1 MKILPPLAALAAL
14 AMLGSTASAKTATD
28 NLELKGVIVTNTCVV
43 EQAQV
48 DFGQITESQVAA
60 GRLTQPLS
68 LHMSCDGLSATPSA
82 LKFAGTATSNRPDR
96 FAVGLGAN
104 GVVDPDTDTAFQL
117 SVDGAQ
123 PDWGTNATDGH
134 VISPD
139 EDLLA
144 TGGGSTPSI
153 ADGGSLD
160 LKLKLRILPG
170 VTGPSSTT
178 TLGHEVNTPIQVT
191 MSY

>member
-1 MKILPPLAALAAL
+1 MKLLPPLAALAAL

-43 EQAQV
+43 DQAQV
-48 DFGQITESQVAA
+48 DFGQITESQVSA

-82 LKFAGTATSNRPDR
+82 LTFAGTATSNRPDR
-96 FAVGLGAN
+96 FAVGLDTNGA
-104 GVVDPDTDTAFQL
+104 VDPDTDTAFQL
-117 SVDGAQ
+117 TVDGAQ
-123 PDWGTNATDGH
+123 PDWGVNATDGH
-134 VISPD
+134 VIRPN

-144 TGGGSTPSI
+144 TGGDGIPQI

-160 LKLKLRILPG
+160 LKLKLRVL
-170 VTGPSSTT
+170 TGSTETGNTT